1 MVITDEILI
10 PPEVD
15 SLSSD
20 EIHENKK
27 AKLEHGILSNN
38 LNFGSQ
44 LHIWKFGKF
53 ASFLLEKPD
62 GKKVK
67 LDIDLSPA
75 PYVFTNM
82 PDGAPITLQI
92 FLNNQLRKTIKYTEK
107 SRRTISISYDE
118 MKSVIKKSSI
128 VKILL
133 KSDRYYSDKL
143 LGINLE
149 DTLKSIVLYNA
160 ELIPQGD

>member
-1 MVITDEILI
+1 
-10 PPEVD
+10 
-15 SLSSD
+15 
-20 EIHENKK
+20 
-27 AKLEHGILSNN
+27 
-38 LNFGSQ
+38 
-44 LHIWKFGKF
+44 
-53 ASFLLEKPD
+53 
-62 GKKVK
+62 
-67 LDIDLSPA
+67 
-75 PYVFTNM
+75 
-82 PDGAPITLQI
+82 
-92 FLNNQLRKTIKYTEK
+92 
-107 SRRTISISYDE
+107 